1 MPKQAGFVIEACIW
15 IGNLAKWL
23 EILSFLILKIP
34 LLISSF
40 LVLVFLAAGAGK
52 KEEALRVATFDIDV
66 TPPIGSAMAYT
77 TVEKNPELSLRCRGI
92 VVLGS
97 GDPIVMCA
105 IDWIGVA
112 NEGYDAFRDQLAAAA
127 GTTRERVTL
136 HALHQHD
143 APGCDFTA
151 EKLVKELGLKGYE
164 RTQGDFHRE
173 AMRRASDAIKAA
185 IPKAQRVT
193 HYGWGEAEVEKV
205 ASNRR
210 LLGPDGKVRAVRYTA
225 TKDPALR
232 AEPEGV
238 IDPEISLLSFWNEK
252 TPVAVLSYYACHPQ
266 SYYRTGTPSPDFP
279 GIARFMRGQGVPE
292 ALHVHFNGAGGN
304 LGAGKY
310 NDGNTEN
317 RMILAG
323 RMAEGMHRAWRATK
337 KKPLTADAISFAV
350 EKVRLPMAD
359 HLKDEKSLL
368 EALRTDPPRGYFS
381 SVDQVAYLRHW
392 KAGNQIDVS
401 CLSVGDSR
409 VLHMPGELFVE
420 YQLAAKAMRPD
431 LNVAMA
437 AYGEYGPGYIG
448 TEVAYDEGGYETS
461 PSASAVGPGSEKI
474 LTAAMKTLLRKPA
487 TKEGRVTP
495 KSPKEAIATFETL
508 PGFEMQL
515 VASEPQIR
523 EPIVVTYDEN
533 GLMYAAEYL
542 KFPSHEGKS
551 DGPDGRIRLLRDSDG
566 DGHYETSEVFADG
579 IAWPT
584 GICCWDGGVYVVAA
598 PDLWYLKDTDDDGIA
613 DVREKVF
620 TGFGFRNDEGTANNL
635 FWGLDSWIYGAG
647 SNSGGDVLNL
657 TKKEAKPVSI
667 RGRDFRFHP
676 RTREFQAISGS
687 EQFGNAM
694 DDWGNRFLSQN
705 SKPAVHVVLPSRY
718 LGRNPYLPV
727 PSTKRDIWKGNT
739 IYRASE
745 IEGWRS
751 ARTELRLADDR
762 KYSAPS
768 VAHDVFSA
776 CSGVNIY
783 RGSVYPPEFHGNL
796 FVGDVQGNLIH
807 RRTLA
812 PSGVTFSSERV
823 EKEREFLRSTD
834 NWFRPANLVNAPDGT
849 FHIVDMYRETIE
861 TPDSMVPEILAMV
874 DFRSGNEHGR
884 VYRLAPKG
892 FQPPPPPALGK
903 ATTAELVE
911 TLKNSNG
918 WWRDTASRLLFE
930 RGDRSVL
937 SLLRELLKTSDFPF
951 ARLHALHAIAGL
963 DGLEENDLASALSD
977 ESAGI
982 REHGLRLFRPK
993 FTGLE
998 EKVISLAGD
1007 EDIRVRYQA
1016 AFALGDLEG
1025 EDVAG
1030 ALAKI
1035 AIRDG
1040 EDPWVKTAVLSAHPR
1055 LALPVFHRI
1064 QYAANQ
1070 NSLLSSLA
1078 RIMGARN
1085 ERSEVEA
1092 FLSFMEDTGP
1102 SFPLSSMISN
1112 LGEGLK
1118 IASSSLS
1125 QYPEVAELTVKL
1137 AQKAKAILGD
1147 KEAKVSQKV
1156 EAVELLGNAPW
1167 SKVSSELYRLLDSS
1181 QAPAVQLASLR
1192 ILSGFKK
1199 PESVDV
1205 LIKLLPGLSPATQS
1219 EVIEVLLSRD
1229 AWISPL
1235 LAAVGDKKVASGQIP
1250 LVHQKRL
1257 LKHAEPALKKKA
1269 QALFSA
1275 KANPRA
1281 SVVKTYQAA
1290 LKLSGDIER
1299 GRNVFS
1305 QSCMAC
1311 HKVGEIGHEVGPTL
1325 STLKT
1330 HPLESILIQIL
1341 DPNREVLANFT
1352 QYFVTLNDGKT
1363 TSGQIFGESP
1373 SSLTLRRAGG
1383 VEETILRQNIKSIN
1397 SSGLSLM
1404 PEGLEAVI
1412 DLQSMSD
1419 LIAFLRS

>member
-1 MPKQAGFVIEACIW
+1 VHQRWE
-15 IGNLAKWL
+15 LARVF
-23 EILSFLILKIP
+23 EILNVRNLKLP
-34 LLISSF
+34 LLISILIVAIF
-40 LVLVFLAAGAGK
+40 FAAGAGK
-52 KEEALRVATFDIDV
+52 HTQEERLLVATFDIDV

-77 TVEKNPELSLRCRGI
+77 MVEKNPELSLRCRGI
-92 VVLGS
+92 VILGS

-127 GTTRERVTL
+127 GTTRSRVTL

-164 RTQGDFHRE
+164 RTHGDFHRE
-173 AMRRASDAIKAA
+173 VINRAANAIKAA
-185 IPKAQRVT
+185 IPMAQQVT

-210 LLGPDGKVRAVRYTA
+210 LLGSDGKVRAVRYTA

-238 IDPEISLLSFWNEK
+238 IDPEVSLLSFWNEK

-323 RMAEGMHRAWRATK
+323 RMAEGMLKAWRATK

-350 EKVRLPMAD
+350 EKVRLPIAD
-359 HLKDEKSLL
+359 HLKDEKSLM
-368 EALRTDPPRGYFS
+368 EALRKDPPRGYFS
-381 SVDQVAYLRHW
+381 KVDQIAYLRHW

-431 LNVAMA
+431 LNIAMA

-448 TEVAYDEGGYETS
+448 TKIAYSEGGYETS
-461 PSASAVGPGSEKI
+461 PSASAVGPGSEKV
-474 LTAAMKTLLRKPA
+474 LTAAMKTLLGEPARKQ
-487 TKEGRVTP
+487 GRVAP
-495 KSPKEAIATFETL
+495 KSPKEAIAAFETL

-542 KFPSHEGKS
+542 KFPSHGGKS

-566 DGHYETSEVFADG
+566 DGHYETSQVFADG

-613 DVREKVF
+613 DVREKIF

-635 FWGLDSWIYGAG
+635 YWGLDSWIYGAG
-647 SNSGGDVLNL
+647 SNSGGNIQSLQN
-657 TKKEAKPVSI
+657 KETKPVSI

-676 RTREFQAISGS
+676 RTREFQALSGS

-718 LGRNPYLPV
+718 LGRNPYLSI
-727 PSTKRDIWKGNT
+727 PSTKTDIWKGNT
-739 IYRASE
+739 IFRASE
-745 IEGWRS
+745 IEGWRL
-751 ARTELRLADDR
+751 ARTKIRLADDR

-768 VAHDVFSA
+768 VAHDVFSG

-783 RGSVYPPEFHGNL
+783 RGSVYPEEFHGNL

-807 RRTLA
+807 RRSLS
-812 PSGVTFSSERV
+812 PEGVTFASERI
-823 EKEREFLRSTD
+823 EKEGEFLRSTD

-884 VYRLAPKG
+884 VYRFAPKG

-903 ATTAELVE
+903 ATIAELVK
-911 TLKNSNG
+911 TLQNPNG

-930 RGDRSVL
+930 RGDRSALHPLRVL
-937 SLLRELLKTSDFPF
+937 LETSDLPL
-951 ARLHALHAIAGL
+951 ARLHALHVIAGL
-963 DGLEENDLASALSD
+963 DGLAESDLASALSD
-977 ESAGI
+977 QSPGI
-982 REHGLRLFRPK
+982 REHALRLFRPE
-993 FTGLE
+993 FMGLKQ
-998 EKVISLAGD
+998 KVITLAGD
-1007 EDIRVRYQA
+1007 DHIRVRYQA
-1016 AFALGDLEG
+1016 AFSLGDLEG

-1030 ALAKI
+1030 GLAKI
-1035 AIRDG
+1035 AIRDEG
-1040 EDPWVKTAVLSAHPR
+1040 DPWMRIAVLSAHPR
-1055 LALPVFHRI
+1055 LALPVFRRI
-1064 QYAANQ
+1064 QGAANQ
-1070 NSLLSSLA
+1070 NSLLPPLTK
-1078 RIMGARN
+1078 ILGARN
-1085 ERSEVEA
+1085 ERSELEA
-1092 FLSFMEDTGP
+1092 FLAIIEDAGP
-1102 SFPLSSMISN
+1102 GFPLARMISN
-1112 LGEGLK
+1112 LGNGLK
-1118 IASSSLS
+1118 EAGSSLS
-1125 QYPEVAELTVKL
+1125 EYPEVAKLTVKL
-1137 AQKAKAILGD
+1137 AQNAKAILKD
-1147 KEAKVSQKV
+1147 KEAQVSQKV

-1167 SKVSSELYRLLDSS
+1167 GKVSSDLYRLLDSS

-1199 PESVDV
+1199 SESGDV
-1205 LIKLLPGLSPATQS
+1205 LIKLLLGLSPATRS
-1219 EVIEVLLSRD
+1219 EVIELLLSRD
-1229 AWISPL
+1229 AWIAPL
-1235 LAAVGDKKVASGQIP
+1235 LAAVGDKKVTSGQIP

-1257 LKHAEPALKKKA
+1257 LEHKDPALKKKA

-1281 SVVKTYQAA
+1281 SVVKNYQAA
-1290 LKLSGDIER
+1290 LKLSGDVER
-1299 GRNVFS
+1299 GRKVFS
-1305 QSCMAC
+1305 QSCLAC
-1311 HKVGEIGHEVGPTL
+1311 HKLGEIGHEVGPTL
-1325 STLKT
+1325 TTVKSRSPEST
-1330 HPLESILIQIL
+1330 LIQIL
-1341 DPNREVLANFT
+1341 DPNREVLTNFS
-1352 QYFVTLNDGKT
+1352 QYFVTLNDGRT
-1363 TSGQIFGESP
+1363 ASGQIVGESS

-1383 VEETILRQNIKSIN
+1383 VEEIIFRQKIKSITG
-1397 SSGLSLM
+1397 SGQSLM
-1404 PEGLEAVI
+1404 PEGLEGAI
-1412 DLQSMSD
+1412 DLQAMSD